1 MDPAKPP
8 SYMSPLYKHKTEVSN
23 DSISRIFEPRI
34 YVIEA
39 PGKNIVGLTADVR
52 DKKWPATDPK
62 KNKKHLERHA
72 VSKSL
77 VRTPVKIYNQS
88 NNRDSFEYDLANYT
102 EKILKLKEA
111 RRKKQELEEK
121 LQLINK

>member
-1 MDPAKPP
+1 
-8 SYMSPLYKHKTEVSN
+8 
-23 DSISRIFEPRI
+23 
-34 YVIEA
+34 
-39 PGKNIVGLTADVR
+39 
-52 DKKWPATDPK
+52 
-62 KNKKHLERHA
+62 
-72 VSKSL
+72 
-77 VRTPVKIYNQS
+77 VKIYNQS